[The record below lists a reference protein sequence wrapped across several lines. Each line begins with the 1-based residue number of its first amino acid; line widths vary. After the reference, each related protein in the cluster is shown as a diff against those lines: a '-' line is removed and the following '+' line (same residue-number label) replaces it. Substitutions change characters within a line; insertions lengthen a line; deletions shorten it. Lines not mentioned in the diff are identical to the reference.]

1 MKPDIADDFPADY
14 TGLSGTVLQYCQL
27 MKELVDSAKRPG
39 FNRAG
44 WEPLAAMVAVEEFER
59 VGNFKE
65 VMDWSGYLDFLTG
78 WARSC
83 DWECSFRRVTEGSD
97 RVFLELEERS
107 RVGDH
112 CSVVNSVSVYEFN
125 AAGKI
130 RHLDIYLQMALPD
143 PEMLKSYDGV
153 RISE

>member
-65 VMDWSGYLDFLTG
+65 D
-78 WARSC
+78 
-83 DWECSFRRVTEGSD
+83 E
-97 RVFLELEERS
+97 
-107 RVGDH
+107 
-112 CSVVNSVSVYEFN
+112 
-125 AAGKI
+125 
-130 RHLDIYLQMALPD
+130 
-143 PEMLKSYDGV
+143 
-153 RISE
+153 